1 MSDWLDPSRES
12 GRIAELETILTT
24 AALSD
29 RSSVKAILKDGKDA
43 LVALGQFDATPAVFK
58 VYRSDDAATLIG
70 NSVDALTRYSARL
83 QGAGSAVVNVLASDP
98 SSGLLVM
105 QEAQGTQV
113 SRLAERLDVDQTALM
128 QRAARWIIDC
138 AGSDRDERR
147 FAPNKTLRPLEEH
160 MQRQDALAPEC
171 SDLLQSLK
179 GQRPALRGSHLIW
192 GPTHGDF
199 APVNLV
205 DDGHCL
211 TAFDVQGVPTLPLIK
226 VATHFLV
233 ARDFKR
239 PITQPLEWGLDAQTT
254 RDFLNEF
261 GREIALD
268 PNAIR
273 FFVGHAML
281 RRLLFDSFKG
291 NGRENAVLR
300 VQNYLQ
306 VSGD

>member
-1 MSDWLDPSRES
+1 MSDWLDPSRETEL
-12 GRIAELETILTT
+12 IVELQALLTKAEL
-24 AALSD
+24 SN

-43 LVALGQFDATPAVFK
+43 LVAFGQFDSTPAVFK
-58 VYRSDDAATLIG
+58 VYRTDDAATLIR
-70 NSVDALTRYSARL
+70 NSVDALTQYAARL
-83 QGAGSAVVNVLASDP
+83 QGARGAVVNVLAADP
-98 SSGLLVM
+98 VSGLLVM
-105 QEAQGTQV
+105 QEARGTQV
-113 SRLAERLDVDQTALM
+113 SRLPERLDIDQVALM

-138 AGSDRDERR
+138 AGAGRDERR

-160 MQRQDALAPEC
+160 MQRQGSHATEC
-171 SDLLQSLK
+171 TDLLQSLK
-179 GQRPALRGSHLIW
+179 SQRPALRGSHLIW

-239 PITQPLEWGLDAQTT
+239 PVTQPLEWGLDAQTT
-254 RDFLNEF
+254 QAFLNEF
-261 GREIALD
+261 GRQIALD
-268 PNAIR
+268 PRTIR